1 MVSLEAIKSEAKSIL
16 KSGIIK
22 HDISSDDYLDPKHKV
37 RIYAYLEKILV
48 RLAEKNRLD
57 IGYDEL
63 KKIEDEIINAVFG
76 FGIIENL
83 LQDPEVTDIL
93 VNNPNQIYVERK
105 GKLEKIDLK
114 FDDEEGIFYLIQ
126 RMLQGSGRRLD
137 MSSAFVDFRVK
148 DGMRVT
154 AAIPPVSAASPFF
167 CVRKAY
173 KEILGLEDLKKMGT
187 LTQKLLDFLKYCVKS
202 RLNILV
208 SGSTGV
214 GKTTLMHLLIR
225 EFVHKDERIVLVEDT
240 EEILTDHT
248 QHVIRLITRSPN
260 IEGKGEITLRDLV
273 KLSLHLRPDR
283 IVIGEVRGEE
293 AFHFLHIINTG
304 HEGSMCTV
312 HASNPEDALNRLEV
326 LSLMDRSNITP
337 GVIRRFLKLG
347 IDLVVQMIRLPS
359 GERIISQVSEF
370 DYEGDTC
377 VTKDIFSLK
386 KSFKDGKEVLD
397 IKLTGYT
404 PSFMDKLKARTEI
417 PADFFGVES

>member
-1 MVSLEAIKSEAKSIL
+1 MISIEKIKSEAKSIL

-22 HDISSDDYLDPKHKV
+22 HDVSADDYFDEKNKD

-48 RLAEKNRLD
+48 RLAEKNRLR
-57 IGYDEL
+57 IGHIEL
-63 KKIEDEIINAVFG
+63 KKIEDEIINSVFG
-76 FGIIENL
+76 FGIIEDL
-83 LQDPEVTDIL
+83 LQDPDVTDIL
-93 VNNPNQIYVERK
+93 VNSPNHIYVEK
-105 GKLEKIDLK
+105 GGKLEKIDLK

-137 MSSAFVDFRVK
+137 MSSPFVDFRVK

-173 KEILGLEDLKKMGT
+173 KEILSLEDLRKTGT
-187 LTQKLLDFLKYCVKS
+187 LNQKLFDFLKYCVKA

-208 SGSTGV
+208 AGSTGV
-214 GKTTLMHLLIR
+214 GKTTLMHLLIK
-225 EFVHKDERIVLVEDT
+225 EFVPQHERIVLVEDT
-240 EEILTDHT
+240 EEILTQEA
-248 QHVIRLITRSPN
+248 QHVIRLITKSPN
-260 IEGKGEITLRDLV
+260 LEGKGEITLRDLV

-304 HEGSMCTV
+304 HEGSMCTI

-326 LSLMDRSNITP
+326 LSLMDRTNITP

-347 IDLVVQMIRLPS
+347 IDLIVQMKRLPS
-359 GERIISQVSEF
+359 GKRIISQVSEF
-370 DYEGDTC
+370 DYEGDVC

-386 KSFKDGKEVLD
+386 ENFKDGKEIFD
-397 IKLTGYT
+397 IKLTGYIPT
-404 PSFMDKLKARTEI
+404 FMEKLKSRSDI
-417 PADFFGVES
+417 PVDFFNM

>member
-1 MVSLEAIKSEAKSIL
+1 MISLEALKTEAKSLL

-22 HDISSDDYLDPKHKV
+22 HDISADDYLDPKHKG
-37 RIYAYLEKILV
+37 RIYAYLERILV
-48 RLAEKNRLD
+48 RLSEKNRLH
-57 IGYDEL
+57 IAHNEL

-76 FGIIENL
+76 FGIIEDL

-93 VNNPNQIYVERK
+93 VNNPDQIYVERK
-105 GKLEKIDLK
+105 GKLEKIDMK

-137 MSSAFVDFRVK
+137 LSSAFVDFRVK

-154 AAIPPVSAASPFF
+154 AAIPPVSAGSPFF
-167 CVRKAY
+167 CIRKAY
-173 KEILGLEDLKKMGT
+173 KEILCFEDLKKMGT
-187 LTQKLLDFLKYCVKS
+187 LSQKLLDFLKYCVSS
-202 RLNILV
+202 RINILV

-214 GKTTLMHLLIR
+214 GKTTLMHLLIN
-225 EFVHKDERIVLVEDT
+225 EFVPKDERIVLVEDT
-240 EEILTDHT
+240 EEILTDHA
-248 QHVIRLITRSPN
+248 QQVIRLITRSPN

-347 IDLVVQMIRLPS
+347 IDIIVQMMRLPS
-359 GERIISQVSEF
+359 GQRIISQVSEF
-370 DYEGDTC
+370 HYEGDVC
-377 VTKDIFSLK
+377 KIKDIFSLE
-386 KSFKDGKEVLD
+386 KSFRDGKEIHE
-397 IKLTGYT
+397 IKFTGYI
-404 PSFMDKLKARTEI
+404 PSFADKLKARTDIAE
-417 PADFFGVES
+417 DFFSKEN

>member
-1 MVSLEAIKSEAKSIL
+1 MVSLETIKSEAKSLL

-22 HDISSDDYLDPKHKV
+22 HDVSPEDYFDPRYRS

-48 RLAEKNRLD
+48 RLVEKNRLH
-57 IGYDEL
+57 IGHDEL

-76 FGIIENL
+76 FGIIEEL
-83 LQDPEVTDIL
+83 LQDPDVTDIL
-93 VNNPNQIYVERK
+93 VNSPKHIYIEK
-105 GKLEKIDLK
+105 GGKLEKIDLK

-126 RMLQGSGRRLD
+126 RMIQGSGRRLD
-137 MSSAFVDFRVK
+137 MSSPFVDFRVK
-148 DGMRVT
+148 EGMRVT
-154 AAIPPVSAASPFF
+154 AVIPPVSAVSPLF
-167 CVRKAY
+167 CVRKAC
-173 KEILGLEDLKKMGT
+173 KGILSLEDLRKMGT
-187 LTQKLLDFLKYCVKS
+187 LNQKLLDFLKYCVKA

-214 GKTTLMHLLIR
+214 GKTTLMHLLIN
-225 EFVHKDERIVLVEDT
+225 EFVPKDERIVIVEDT
-240 EEILTDHT
+240 EEILTQEA
-248 QHVIRLITRSPN
+248 QHVIRLITKSPN

-304 HEGSMCTV
+304 HEGSMCTI

-326 LSLMDRSNITP
+326 LSLMDRTNITP

-347 IDLVVQMIRLPS
+347 IDLIVQMIRLPT
-359 GERIISQVSEF
+359 GQRIVSQVSEF

-386 KSFKDGKEVLD
+386 RSFKDGGEMVD
-397 IKLTGYT
+397 FKLTGYI
-404 PSFMDKLKARTEI
+404 PSFMDKLKARTQI
-417 PADFFGVES
+417 SADFFSVES